1 MTPQDAVAVALAIET
16 LFIAAVAR
24 PDVSFA
30 EVLEDDFEE
39 VDEVQDNLDTIVDLC
54 AQFAEGAF
62 NQKDFRL
69 LLQRILLTVP
79 FTGPGRKANFNPYT
93 TQDTYY
99 VQLKKVDNRTVEEFE
114 ADDGA
119 NIGMEGEFYASGTVV
134 TLPAER
140 AELFAGIFHINED
153 PRSGTVAIT
162 LGKEYGDKNAALK
175 AMRGLNEALNGGSYA
190 RETMPIFTRMLGKL
204 PMRPSRFASVKRLV
218 ARYKAAAATLPS
230 ALKQKVNQAL
240 VRAGMDGN
248 RPWPRLGQALNEI
261 GDVLAKNGLGHDTM
275 SADRFRGTDGSA
287 RLDIEFT
294 NEADPFSP
302 TPITNSILVVTYHQ
316 FEETGRWEV
325 IAYLS

>member
-30 EVLEDDFEE
+30 EVLEDEFEE
-39 VDEVQDNLDTIVDLC
+39 VDEVQDNLDTITDLC
-54 AQFAEGAF
+54 AQFAMGAM

-79 FTGPGRKANFNPYT
+79 YSDRKASI
-93 TQDTYY
+93 Q
-99 VQLKKVDNRTVEEFE
+99 
-114 ADDGA
+114 
-119 NIGMEGEFYASGTVV
+119 
-134 TLPAER
+134 
-140 AELFAGIFHINED
+140 
-153 PRSGTVAIT
+153 
-162 LGKEYGDKNAALK
+162 
-175 AMRGLNEALNGGSYA
+175 
-190 RETMPIFTRMLGKL
+190 
-204 PMRPSRFASVKRLV
+204 RLV
-218 ARYKAAAATLPS
+218 RKAS
-230 ALKQKVNQAL
+230 ASLTSQQRRAINQDL
-240 VRAGMDGN
+240 VRAGLDGT

>member
-16 LFIAAVAR
+16 LLIATLAR
-24 PDVSFA
+24 PDVSFS
-30 EVLEDDFEE
+30 EVLEDEFDG
-39 VDEVQDNLDTIVDLC
+39 VDEVQDNLDTITDLC
-54 AQFAEGAF
+54 AQFAMGAM

-79 FTGPGRKANFNPYT
+79 FSDRKASI
-93 TQDTYY
+93 Q
-99 VQLKKVDNRTVEEFE
+99 
-114 ADDGA
+114 
-119 NIGMEGEFYASGTVV
+119 
-134 TLPAER
+134 
-140 AELFAGIFHINED
+140 
-153 PRSGTVAIT
+153 
-162 LGKEYGDKNAALK
+162 
-175 AMRGLNEALNGGSYA
+175 
-190 RETMPIFTRMLGKL
+190 
-204 PMRPSRFASVKRLV
+204 RLV
-218 ARYKAAAATLPS
+218 RKAS
-230 ALKQKVNQAL
+230 ASLTSQQRRAINQDL
-240 VRAGMDGN
+240 VRAGLDGT

-261 GDVLAKNGLGHDTM
+261 GDVLAKNGLGHDMM